1 MRAGWVRGASKAGL
15 VALLLMPVLASAQ
28 TPGIFPPPAERDVFA
43 ARPGTYAPRFDRK
56 LTPAEMGLWF
66 PQPTVVWPAIFA
78 AAPPPPPVVIVVL
91 PPSSPGPA
99 TAPALVPPAVAPA
112 VPPAAAPAPGPRK
125 PLYVIPLCYAGD
137 KPPRPDQLRPGCRL
151 ADLRTISPN
160 Q

>member
-1 MRAGWVRGASKAGL
+1 
-15 VALLLMPVLASAQ
+15 MPVLASAQ
-28 TPGIFPPPAERDVFA
+28 TPGIFPPPTERDVFV
-43 ARPGTYAPRFDRK
+43 ARPGTYAPRYDRR

-66 PQPTVVWPAIFA
+66 PPSTVVWPTIL
-78 AAPPPPPVVIVVL
+78 AAPPPAPPVVIVVV
-91 PPSSPGPA
+91 PPRSRSTAAPPASPAPA
-99 TAPALVPPAVAPA
+99 TPL
-112 VPPAAAPAPGPRK
+112 PAATPASPAGPRK